1 MRTLTLP
8 LAGITRDAPS
18 GRAGTR
24 HHGGTDRTDTRAGVG
39 DHAGDHPAGHVGD
52 RVGDRVGP
60 SPAAPGADRPADADT
75 APRGTRQALRGRP
88 RSAAASRFAAVAT
101 ATPFRCM

>member
-39 DHAGDHPAGHVGD
+39 DHAAGHVGD
-52 RVGDRVGP
+52 RVGDRVGR
-60 SPAAPGADRPADADT
+60 SPAAPGADRPADADR
-75 APRGTRQALRGRP
+75 APRGARQALRGRP

>member
-39 DHAGDHPAGHVGD
+39 DH
-52 RVGDRVGP
+52 VGDRVGP

-75 APRGTRQALRGRP
+75 TPRGTRQALRGRP
-88 RSAAASRFAAVAT
+88 RDAAASRFAAVAT
-101 ATPFRCM
+101 AAPFRCM